1 MVKYFAI
8 RRSLLFE
15 KTLFDELRDG
25 LCNFRR
31 PLSDAGVEHPPM
43 KDAVDRVLC
52 IRMPGQI
59 IENFWRRRWKSWV
72 GEHTFG
78 VSHPPVAIDVPRNFR
93 CCARTQLCAFSAR
106 PRVSIPPLKMRSP
119 RRSLSAL
126 ERESALDSRTPVR
139 TILSYHLGK
148 YSPPISR

>member
-25 LCNFRR
+25 LRNFRR
-31 PLSDAGVEHPPM
+31 PVPNAGVEHPPV

-52 IRMPGQI
+52 IRLPGQI

-72 GEHTFG
+72 GEHT
-78 VSHPPVAIDVPRNFR
+78 
-93 CCARTQLCAFSAR
+93 
-106 PRVSIPPLKMRSP
+106 
-119 RRSLSAL
+119 L
-126 ERESALDSRTPVR
+126 EELVIRL
-139 TILSYHLGK
+139 
-148 YSPPISR
+148 